1 VLEMLSAAK
10 HTTRVGTGVVWLL
23 GGGASPCGLP
33 DCVAVDARAS
43 LAMRVGASAV
53 LGHIVE

>member
-1 VLEMLSAAK
+1 MLSAAK
-10 HTTRVGTGVVWLL
+10 HTTRIGTGVVWLL